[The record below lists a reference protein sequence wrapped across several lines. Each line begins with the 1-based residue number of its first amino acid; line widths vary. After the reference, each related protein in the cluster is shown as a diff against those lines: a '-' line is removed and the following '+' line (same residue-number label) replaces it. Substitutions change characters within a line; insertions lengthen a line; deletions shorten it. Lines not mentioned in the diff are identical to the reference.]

1 MKLSKKGKELI
12 AGFEGLRTK
21 PYLCSAKVATIGI
34 GSTRY
39 EDGRKVSMS
48 DEPICTERAY
58 ELFEITVKGY
68 ENAVNKYAK
77 IALNQN
83 QFDALV
89 SLCYNIGVGGYSKS
103 TVVRYSNADANGIE
117 IQKAFLMWNKVKGK
131 VSNGLTR
138 RRIVESSL
146 YNEK

>member
-1 MKLSKKGKELI
+1 MKLSTKGKKLI
-12 AGFEGLRTK
+12 AEFEGLRTK

-39 EDGRKVSMS
+39 EDGTKVSMLDQLIS
-48 DEPICTERAY
+48 IERAY
-58 ELFEITVKGY
+58 ELFDTTVKGY
-68 ENAVNKYAK
+68 EIAVNKYAK
-77 IALNQN
+77 IQLTQN

-103 TVVRYSNADANGIE
+103 TVVRYSNAEASGID

-138 RRIVESSL
+138 RRIMESSL